1 MSENDAVSLTSAR
14 QFIESDRVE
23 GTAVHDVAG
32 HRVGGVKRLI
42 IEKVTGQVAYVVIAF
57 DSFFGIGEG
66 NHALAWN
73 KLHYDQDLDGY
84 RADVTEEELRS
95 APDFPVRSET
105 EDQDPGFRAYY
116 RIPPS
121 GRAI

>member
-1 MSENDAVSLTSAR
+1 M
-14 QFIESDRVE
+14 
-23 GTAVHDVAG
+23 
-32 HRVGGVKRLI
+32 KRLI

-73 KLHYDQDLDGY
+73 KLHYDQNLDGY

-95 APDFPVRSET
+95 APDFPVRSGS

-116 RIPPS
+116 RIPPD